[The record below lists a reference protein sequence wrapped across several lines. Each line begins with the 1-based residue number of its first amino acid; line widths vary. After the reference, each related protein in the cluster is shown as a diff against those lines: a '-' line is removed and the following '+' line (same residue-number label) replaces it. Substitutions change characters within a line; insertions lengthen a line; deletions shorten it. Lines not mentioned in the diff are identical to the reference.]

1 MHPVRRQA
9 LHRSRNEHPASEGR
23 RAFWAPALSNA
34 ASSKVF
40 TVVSTTAAG
49 STYDRHQPGKRS

>member
-9 LHRSRNEHPASEGR
+9 PHRSRDEHPASDGR
-23 RAFWAPALSNA
+23 RAFWVPALLNA

-40 TVVSTTAAG
+40 TVVSTMAAG
-49 STYDRHQPGKRS
+49 STYDRHQPGKRW

>member
-9 LHRSRNEHPASEGR
+9 LHRSHDEHPASGR
-23 RAFWAPALSNA
+23 PPRFWVPALSNA

-40 TVVSTTAAG
+40 TVVSTVAAG
-49 STYDRHQPGKRS
+49 STYDRHQPGKRW